1 MTTSRRFICYLTFLS
16 ILLTLVC
23 PDVSLAKEKLAVMD
37 LKAKYGVADG
47 LAEALSVEVRN
58 AIHGQGEY
66 EVLSKEDLETI
77 AERTKMR
84 QMLGC
89 DDTQCLI
96 DFGQAIG
103 TRYMIAGSVSKLG
116 HTYSVDLRLID
127 TEGDSAGVKNRASKK
142 CTCPEDQLFGTA
154 VDAANLVMGKKVCE
168 TAAVAETASETV
180 SPGSK
185 PADVGDVAGVWGDG
199 ALKIVIHDVVESD
212 RCLIVMIEFT
222 NTSQGSL
229 FLDINEYKCYMSD
242 ETGEKWRYHQ
252 HEQSRA
258 LWAGTRLPPNSYLRS
273 IMTFCSNS
281 KRYPEGDLLL
291 FMESQSD
298 YGGRYPFVAV
308 LKGIQLGE
316 NPRNPGAT
324 SIQELGGSVAH
335 TSPKPA
341 PPQQSPCFIETAS
354 GM

>member
-1 MTTSRRFICYLTFLS
+1 MIA
-16 ILLTLVC
+16 
-23 PDVSLAKEKLAVMD
+23 SLFFPSSSFAKEKLAVMD

-58 AIHGQGEY
+58 AIHSQGEY

-103 TRYMIAGSVSKLG
+103 TKYMIAGSVSKLG
-116 HTYSVDLRLID
+116 STYSVDLRLID
-127 TEGDSAGVKNRASKK
+127 TEGGNAGVKNRASKK

-154 VDAANLVMGKKVCE
+154 VDAANLVMGKKVSE
-168 TAAVAETASETV
+168 TAAVAETASKTV
-180 SPGSK
+180 TPGSSQ
-185 PADVGDVAGVWGDG
+185 ADVGNVCGVWEDG
-199 ALKIVIHDVVESD
+199 ALKIAVDDVVKSD

-222 NTSQGSL
+222 NVSQQPL
-229 FLDINEYKCYMSD
+229 FIDLDEYKCYISD
-242 ETGEKWRYHQ
+242 AVGQKWRYDQ
-252 HEQSRA
+252 HKDTGS
-258 LWAGTRLPPNSYLRS
+258 LWVGRNLPGGHYIRS
-273 IMTFCSNS
+273 KMSFCSGPRHGPQGN
-281 KRYPEGDLLL
+281 LLL

-308 LKGIQLGE
+308 VKGIQLGK
-316 NPRNPGAT
+316 NPGNPGAM
-324 SIQELGGSVAH
+324 SIQQKGEGVVY
-335 TSPKPA
+335 TNPQPA

-354 GM
+354 QM

>member
-1 MTTSRRFICYLTFLS
+1 MTLS
-16 ILLTLVC
+16 C
-23 PDVSLAKEKLAVMD
+23 PGVSLAKERLAVMD

-103 TRYMIAGSVSKLG
+103 TKYMVAGSISKLG
-116 HTYSVDLRLID
+116 DTYSVDLRLID
-127 TEGDSAGVKNRASKK
+127 TEGDNAGVKNRASKK
-142 CTCPEDQLFGTA
+142 CMCPEDQLFGTA
-154 VDAANLVMGKKVCE
+154 VDAATLVMGKEVSE
-168 TAAVAETASETV
+168 VGDSTETASETV
-180 SPGSK
+180 SPMSSQ
-185 PADVGDVAGVWGDG
+185 ADASNVCGIWEDG
-199 ALKIVIHDVVESD
+199 ALKIVVDDVVKTD

-222 NTSQGSL
+222 NISQKPL
-229 FLDINEYKCYMSD
+229 FIDVDEYKCYMSD
-242 ETGEKWRYHQ
+242 EVGEKWRYDQ
-252 HEQSRA
+252 HKDTGA
-258 LWAGTRLPPNSYLRS
+258 LWQGRNLPAGHYIRS
-273 IMTFCSNS
+273 KMSFCSGSRHDPQGN
-281 KRYPEGDLLL
+281 LLL

-308 LKGIQLGE
+308 VKGIQLGK
-316 NPRNPGAT
+316 NPRNPAT
-324 SIQELGGSVAH
+324 MSIQQKGGSVVG
-335 TSPKPA
+335 TNPKPA
-341 PPQQSPCFIETAS
+341 PPQQSPCFIDTS
-354 GM
+354 SPL